1 MRLIKKNAL
10 CLRPSSPVLHAPRL
24 KRPPFIWDHC
34 NRWCVLCYRRY
45 MIFVSPKF
53 KIVTQLMYLLNPC
66 GVIIS
71 SVQTTYSWI
80 TRGAD
85 SAANRQQSA
94 LSDEFKLLTSVVR
107 VTIGGRFGLVSTN
120 YTLIT
125 WWNPVYN
132 ANIWRSI
139 EKQQMTSSLRS
150 RKAATSNQRDLSCCP
165 HCSHF
170 DCVMWPLVRRIHY
183 HVMNIHQFVKM
194 RKYKKLRPYFKIC
207 SDKWKH
213 SILTTH
219 CVILVSIRCAFAEP
233 IAKVDIPTTDRPSG

>member
-1 MRLIKKNAL
+1 MSPHSAPCWAVPWREWGIEQTGKCYPRYGQLEEVL
-10 CLRPSSPVLHAPRL
+10 WLMGCSSYV
-24 KRPPFIWDHC
+24 D
-34 NRWCVLCYRRY
+34 
-45 MIFVSPKF
+45 
-53 KIVTQLMYLLNPC
+53 
-66 GVIIS
+66 
-71 SVQTTYSWI
+71 
-80 TRGAD
+80 
-85 SAANRQQSA
+85 
-94 LSDEFKLLTSVVR
+94 
-107 VTIGGRFGLVSTN
+107 GRFGLVSTN

-150 RKAATSNQRDLSCCP
+150 HKAVTSNQRDLSCC
-165 HCSHF
+165 HYCSRS
-170 DCVMWPLVRRIHY
+170 DCVMWPLVLRTHY

-194 RKYKKLRPYFKIC
+194 RKYEKLRPYFKIC

-219 CVILVSIRCAFAEP
+219 CVILVSIRCVFAEP